1 MTDTPEWHDPFAQD
15 PAAVER
21 ERRRAERE
29 ARRKA
34 RQQSLADKVQSE
46 AGAIAPPVEAPPA
59 EPPPAAAPPS
69 ATDEH
74 ELPPPL
80 PPRPAYGPQP
90 PRSLLVRRIIGALL
104 FLAVLGGLAFGVS
117 KVVDRLGGDDPE
129 PKPVKQ
135 PKTTEI
141 TVPEGLDRHQIAAV
155 AEDAGLKGN
164 YLEATKKP
172 PKKSGFD
179 LAKYDAE
186 DAPNL
191 EGFLFPD
198 TWNDLPK
205 KATVDDLVDRQLVDF
220 EQRFKGVDLSY
231 AKSKNLNAYDVLII
245 ASIIEKE
252 IAVPEERKLAAA
264 VVYNRL
270 AANNPLGMDAT
281 IRYYLQNYDEQLTE
295 SELAEDQP
303 YNTRIHPGLPPTPI
317 SNPGLASIEAAADPA
332 RSDVFYFVIKPGTCN
347 EHTFVETEEEF
358 QQAEAEYQ
366 QALQE
371 QGGSPTEC

>member
-1 MTDTPEWHDPFAQD
+1 MSSSEWHDPFAED

-46 AGAIAPPVEAPPA
+46 AGGIAPPVEAPPA
-59 EPPPAAAPPS
+59 EPPPPAAPPS
-69 ATDEH
+69 VTDEH
-74 ELPPPL
+74 ELPPAL
-80 PPRPAYGPQP
+80 PPRPAHGSQP

-104 FLAVLGGLAFGVS
+104 FLAVLGGLVFGVS
-117 KVVDRLGGDDPE
+117 KAVDRLGGDDPA
-129 PKPVKQ
+129 PTPVKQ
-135 PKTTEI
+135 AKTTEI

-164 YLEATKKP
+164 YLEATKGP

-198 TWNDLPK
+198 TWTDLPK
-205 KATVDDLVDRQLVDF
+205 KATVDDLVERQLADF
-220 EQRFKGVDLSY
+220 EQRFRGVDLSY

-295 SELAEDQP
+295 SELAQDQP
-303 YNTRIHPGLPPTPI
+303 YNTRIHAGLPPTPI

-332 RSDVFYFVIKPGTCN
+332 KSDVFYFVIKPGTCN